1 MAPIPKGAPMS
12 DTDQPDPDQRGEE
25 LDESV
30 GNNFPPDRPPRLDDD
45 GGHVPEAWED
55 DDSADIGSD
64 EDDDDEAFYG
74 DDESD
79 DLGADVALAGDAD
92 VDDTIDDEAELVGD
106 DLRDDDVGPLAPD
119 DEFTGDETT
128 RDYPTERT
136 AAAAEEAAVHV
147 EDDDEI

>member
-1 MAPIPKGAPMS
+1 MS

-30 GNNFPPDRPPRLDDD
+30 GDNYPPDRPPRLDDD

-74 DDESD
+74 DDDEPD

-92 VDDTIDDEAELVGD
+92 VDDTIDEEAELVGD

-136 AAAAEEAAVHV
+136 AAAAEEAALHV